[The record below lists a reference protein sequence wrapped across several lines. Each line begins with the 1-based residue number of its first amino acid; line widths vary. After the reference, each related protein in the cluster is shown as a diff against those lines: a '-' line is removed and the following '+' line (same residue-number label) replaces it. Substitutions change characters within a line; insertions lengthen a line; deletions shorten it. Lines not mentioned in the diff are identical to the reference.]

1 MRAVAPWTP
10 GSPARARLVDLPDPE
25 PGPGGV
31 LVEVAAT
38 ALNRADLL
46 QLRGNYPPP
55 AGASPIPGLEASG
68 TVRELGA
75 GTTGWR
81 PGDRAMALLAGG
93 GHAERVA
100 VPAEH
105 LLPIPDALSL
115 DEGAAVPE
123 AGITSWTNLVVEGGL
138 AAGEWVAISG
148 AASGVGTFAVQL
160 VRELGARSIVLGRR
174 PDRLERLRDLG
185 ADAVV
190 PLDEQLAEGIRA
202 ATGGK
207 GADLVLDLVGG
218 PWLPKLLAALA
229 PRGRCVLVGLL
240 AGRSAELDLGSLLKN
255 RLHLKGSVLR
265 TRSREEKAALVRA
278 FGEFALPRLA
288 DGRLRPVID
297 RILAFEEIARAYE
310 TLERSEALGKVVVR
324 LATGPARSR

>member
-1 MRAVAPWTP
+1 
-10 GSPARARLVDLPDPE
+10 
-25 PGPGGV
+25 
-31 LVEVAAT
+31 
-38 ALNRADLL
+38 
-46 QLRGNYPPP
+46 
-55 AGASPIPGLEASG
+55 
-68 TVRELGA
+68 
-75 GTTGWR
+75 
-81 PGDRAMALLAGG
+81 MALLAGG